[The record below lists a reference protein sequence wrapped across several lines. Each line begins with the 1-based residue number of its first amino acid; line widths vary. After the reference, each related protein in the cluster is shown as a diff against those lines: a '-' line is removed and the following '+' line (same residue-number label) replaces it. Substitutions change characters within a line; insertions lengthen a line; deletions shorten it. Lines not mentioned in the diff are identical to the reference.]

1 MNTTIQPDPSAIGG
15 VPTAPLAFLPNP
27 AAVFDKRAGRFAFL
41 ADHGGN
47 LAPYLRFLGDLT
59 ALQARLAREL
69 PPVAPIPADR
79 VDLARSSRM
88 PPIDRA
94 AMGRDEGMHA
104 TLDRFLADAASLTMP
119 EAARLALSAVTA
131 AGIADRH
138 WLLDNILS
146 DKIPDDSAAPH
157 LFVAAAVQ
165 LHLARLAATLDAAKL
180 VKIRTGTCPTCGGRP
195 ATSAVVGGAAGIEST
210 RYATCGCCA
219 TQWNEVRVTCLCCGT
234 TKGISYRSVETDE
247 ATVKAELCSECNS
260 WVKILYQNKNASLDP
275 IADDVSS
282 LGLDMLMKGTD
293 FRRGGFN
300 PFIAGY

>member
-1 MNTTIQPDPSAIGG
+1 MNTTIQPDPSVIGG
-15 VPTAPLAFLPNP
+15 VPVAPLAFLPDP

-69 PPVAPIPADR
+69 PAVTPLPPERIR
-79 VDLARSSRM
+79 IARESRM

-94 AMGRDEGMHA
+94 ALAADEGMHA
-104 TLDRFLADAASLTMP
+104 TLDRFLAEAAALEMP
-119 EAARLALSAVTA
+119 EPARLALSAVTA

-146 DKIPDDSAAPH
+146 DRIPEDSAAPH
-157 LFVAAAVQ
+157 LFVGAAVQ
-165 LHLARLAATLDAAKL
+165 LHLARLAATLDAKEL

-195 ATSAVVGGAAGIEST
+195 ATSSVMGAAGIEST

-219 TQWNEVRVTCLCCGT
+219 TQWNEVRVVCLCCGSNAA
-234 TKGISYRSVETDE
+234 ISYRSVETDE
-247 ATVKAELCSECNS
+247 ATVKAELCGDCNS
-260 WVKILYQNKNASLDP
+260 WVKILYQVKNPSLEP

-282 LGLDMLMKGTD
+282 LGLDMLMKDTP
-293 FRRGGFN
+293 FKRGGFN

>member
-1 MNTTIQPDPSAIGG
+1 MNNSLQPDPTVIGG
-15 VPTAPLAFLPNP
+15 VPKAPLAFLPDP
-27 AAVFDKRAGRFAFL
+27 VAVFEKRAGRFAFL

-59 ALQARLAREL
+59 ALQARLARDL
-69 PPVAPIPADR
+69 PALAPVPADR
-79 VDLARSSRM
+79 IRIARESRM

-94 AMGRDEGMHA
+94 ALATDEGMHA
-104 TLDRFLADAASLTMP
+104 TLDRFLAEAAALDMP
-119 EAARLALSAVTA
+119 EPARLALSAVTA

-146 DKIPDDSAAPH
+146 DRIPEDSAAPH
-157 LFVAAAVQ
+157 LFVGAAVQ
-165 LHLARLAATLDAAKL
+165 VHLARLAATLDAANL

-195 ATSAVVGGAAGIEST
+195 ATSSVMGAAGIEST

-219 TQWNEVRVTCLCCGT
+219 TQWNEVRVVCLCCGSNAA
-234 TKGISYRSVETDE
+234 ISYRSAETDE
-247 ATVKAELCSECNS
+247 ATVKAEVCGDCNN
-260 WVKILYQNKNASLDP
+260 WVKILYQVKNASLDP

-282 LGLDMLMKGTD
+282 LGLDMLMKDTD

>member
-27 AAVFDKRAGRFAFL
+27 AAVFDKRAWRFAFL

-146 DKIPDDSAAPH
+146 DRIPDDSAAPH
-157 LFVAAAVQ
+157 LFVGAAVQ
-165 LHLARLAATLDAAKL
+165 VRLARLAATLDGAQL
-180 VKIRTGTCPTCGGRP
+180 VKIRTGTCPACGGRP
-195 ATSAVVGGAAGIEST
+195 ATSSVMGGAAGIEST
-210 RYATCGCCA
+210 RYAACGCCA
-219 TQWNEVRVTCLCCGT
+219 TRWNEVRVVCLCCGSNAA
-234 TKGISYRSVETDE
+234 ISYRSAETDK
-247 ATVKAELCSECNS
+247 ATVKAEVCGDCNS
-260 WVKILYQNKNASLDP
+260 WVKILYQVQNASLDP

-282 LGLDMLMKGTD
+282 LGLDMLMKDTP

>member
-1 MNTTIQPDPSAIGG
+1 MNNTLNPDPSVIGG
-15 VPTAPLAFLPNP
+15 VPTAPLAFLPDA

-47 LAPYLRFLGDLT
+47 LAPYLRFLADLT

-69 PPVAPIPADR
+69 PAVTPIPADR
-79 VDLARSSRM
+79 VELARSSRM
-88 PPIDRA
+88 PPIDRVAMA
-94 AMGRDEGMHA
+94 ADEAMHA
-104 TLDRFLADAASLTMP
+104 TLDRFLAEAGALTMP
-119 EAARLALSAVTA
+119 EPARLALSAVTA

-138 WLLDNILS
+138 WLLENILS
-146 DKIPDDSAAPH
+146 DRIPEDSAAPH
-157 LFVAAAVQ
+157 LFVGAAVQ
-165 LHLARLAATLDAAKL
+165 LHLARLAATLDPAKL

-195 ATSAVVGGAAGIEST
+195 ATSSVQGAAGVENT

-219 TQWNEVRVTCLCCGT
+219 TQWNEVRVVCLCCGS

-247 ATVKAELCSECNS
+247 ATVKAELCGECGS
-260 WVKILYQNKNASLDP
+260 WVKILYQNKNPSLEP

-282 LGLDMLMKGTD
+282 LGLDMLMKDTD

>member
-1 MNTTIQPDPSAIGG
+1 MSTTIKPDPSVIGG
-15 VPTAPLAFLPNP
+15 VPKAPLAFLPDP

-69 PPVAPIPADR
+69 PAVAPLPTERIR
-79 VDLARSSRM
+79 IARESRM

-94 AMGRDEGMHA
+94 ALTTDEGMHA
-104 TLDRFLADAASLTMP
+104 TLDRFLAEAAALEMP
-119 EAARLALSAVTA
+119 EPARLALSAVTA

-146 DKIPDDSAAPH
+146 DRIPEDSAAPH
-157 LFVAAAVQ
+157 LFVGAAVQ
-165 LHLARLAATLDAAKL
+165 LHLARLVATLDAKEL

-195 ATSAVVGGAAGIEST
+195 ATSSVMGAAGIEST

-219 TQWNEVRVTCLCCGT
+219 TQWNEVRVVCLCCGSNAA
-234 TKGISYRSVETDE
+234 ISYRSVETDE
-247 ATVKAELCSECNS
+247 ATVKAELCGDCSS
-260 WVKILYQNKNASLDP
+260 WVKILYQNKNPSLDP

-282 LGLDMLMKGTD
+282 LGLDMLMKDTD

-300 PFIAGY
+300 PFIVGY